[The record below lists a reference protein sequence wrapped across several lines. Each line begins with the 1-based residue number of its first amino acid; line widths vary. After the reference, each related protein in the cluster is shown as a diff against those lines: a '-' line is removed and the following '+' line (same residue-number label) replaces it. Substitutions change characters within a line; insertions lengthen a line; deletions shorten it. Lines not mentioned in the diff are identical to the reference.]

1 MLQLMFA
8 LMAMGLLLASVSS
21 DGFSPVSSM
30 SLDAAYGTLGL
41 MVILIVAEIS
51 YNSSTSALFLSCIL
65 MGTQLAFHSL
75 GTLLGNYLVS
85 AGIIDYA
92 SSIALSIVLVAVLV
106 PLSISKDGIMSLFAG
121 NGTKS
126 NASNTCSAS
135 KDSEIQRKVALIM
148 KAYGLT
154 EREGEILRLMVQRR
168 TNTEIAHELII
179 SEGTVKTHTHRI
191 YRKLGINSRA
201 QLHSLADELK
211 LD

>member
-1 MLQLMFA
+1 
-8 LMAMGLLLASVSS
+8 
-21 DGFSPVSSM
+21 
-30 SLDAAYGTLGL
+30 

-65 MGTQLAFHSL
+65 MGTQFAFHSL

-126 NASNTCSAS
+126 NASNTCSAL
-135 KDSEIQRKVALIM
+135 KDSEIQRKVALII